1 MSERMTYDWALYEVA
16 SNVEMWERLCDVR
29 FSNEEKQCLQE
40 YLQIYKEHLDLNEQ
54 VRCLKEKLPPHPQ
67 INEVTKEYKELKQEA
82 DLLDAEIRLLVE
94 TTPLQN
100 VLNYRFNRSPSSEK
114 KDERQSWNENIQ
126 INSQTIQKAIQKQE
140 ETRKKEARQNRMS
153 SVKEKL
159 TTTFGVFGSII
170 YFVIRTIVYVLP
182 FVMIGGNF
190 FLSLVLIGINTFVPF
205 TSVVFWI
212 WGLIC
217 AIKGVQDVW
226 AILYYIAFAVIWI
239 PFYISTIISFFSKNN

>member
-1 MSERMTYDWALYEVA
+1 MSERMTDDWALYEVA
-16 SNVEMWERLCDVR
+16 SNVEIWERLCDVR

-40 YLQIYKEHLDLNEQ
+40 YLQIYKEHLDLSKK
-54 VRCLKEKLPPHPQ
+54 VRFLKEKLPPHPQ

-82 DLLDAEIRLLVE
+82 DFLGAEIQLLVAS
-94 TTPLQN
+94 TPLQS

-114 KDERQSWNENIQ
+114 KDERQSWDENIQ
-126 INSQTIQKAIQKQE
+126 INSQTIQKSSLKQE
-140 ETRKKEARQNRMS
+140 EARKKETCQNRMS

-159 TTTFGVFGSII
+159 TTTFGAFGSII
-170 YFVIRTIVYVLP
+170 YFVISAIVYVLP
-182 FVMIGGNF
+182 FIMIGGNF

-205 TSVVFWI
+205 TSAVFWI

-217 AIKGVQDVW
+217 AIKGIQDVW
-226 AILYYIAFAVIWI
+226 AIIYYIAFAVIWV